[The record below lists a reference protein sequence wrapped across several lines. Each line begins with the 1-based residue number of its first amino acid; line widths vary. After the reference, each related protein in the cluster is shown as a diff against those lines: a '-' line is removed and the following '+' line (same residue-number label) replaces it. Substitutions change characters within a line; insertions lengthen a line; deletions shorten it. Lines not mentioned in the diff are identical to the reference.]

1 MEHTVLYSRLQFAFT
16 IAFHYLYPQLT
27 MGLTLFILYFM
38 TRYLISKDRHYN
50 VVANFWVKIL
60 AITFVFGIVTG
71 IPMEFQ
77 FGTNWADF
85 STFAGGVIGQTLA
98 MEGVFSFFLESTF
111 LGILL
116 VGKKR
121 FGLKLQWF
129 ASLMVFLGS
138 WLSAYFILAT
148 NAWMQHPVAFS
159 TAPDGSLHVND
170 LWALLTNPWLLWQFL
185 HNQSASIITTSFV
198 IAGVGAFYLLSRK
211 NQAIAQIFIR
221 TALIASLVT
230 SIFQIFPSG
239 DGEARQIFKSQSI
252 KGAAMEGLF
261 KTERGAGIS
270 LFGQP
275 NMQTE
280 TLDNPIVIPDAL
292 SLLAYHRMLAT
303 VKGLDA
309 FPKSE
314 WPNVPFVYYA
324 YHIMVTLGFLFAGIT
339 LLSAYFLWRRTL
351 YQSRWILWI
360 WMLIAPLPYV
370 ATLAGWI
377 TAEVG
382 RQPWL
387 VYGLFKTEQGV
398 TSNLSAGNT
407 LFSLLGFVGIY
418 LIAGLLYLFLIFKTI
433 YQGPESLAEER
444 ISDPPGS
451 LSHA

>member
-1 MEHTVLYSRLQFAFT
+1 MAHTLLYSRLQFAFT

-27 MGLTLFILYFM
+27 MGLALFILYFK
-38 TRYLISKDRHYN
+38 TRFLISKDEHYDTI
-50 VVANFWVKIL
+50 ANFWIKIL
-60 AITFVFGIVTG
+60 AITFVFGVVTG

-85 STFAGGVIGQTLA
+85 SAFAGGVIGQTLA
-98 MEGVFSFFLESTF
+98 MEGIFSFFLESTF

-116 VGKKR
+116 VGKRK
-121 FGLKLQWF
+121 FGLKMQWF
-129 ASLMVFLGS
+129 AALMVFLGS
-138 WLSAYFILAT
+138 WFSAYFILVT
-148 NAWMQHPVAFS
+148 NAWMQHPVAYS
-159 TAPDGSLHVND
+159 TAADGSLQVND
-170 LWALLTNPWLLWQFL
+170 LWALLTNPWLFWQFL

-198 IAGVGAFYLLSRK
+198 IAGVGAFYLLSHKHQPLAKTFLR
-211 NQAIAQIFIR
+211 IALVA
-221 TALIASLVT
+221 ALVA

-239 DGEARQIFKSQSI
+239 DGEARQIFDHQPI

-309 FPKSE
+309 FPRSE
-314 WPNVPFVYYA
+314 WPNVPLVYYA

-339 LLSAYFLWRRTL
+339 LLSAFLWWRKKLFVTP
-351 YQSRWILWI
+351 WMLWI
-360 WMLIAPLPYV
+360 WMLSAPLPYV

-377 TAEVG
+377 TTEVG

-398 TSNLSAGNT
+398 TSNLSAGNAM
-407 LFSLLGFVGIY
+407 FSLLGFLGIY
-418 LIAGLLYLFLIFKTI
+418 LVAGLLYLFLIFKTVDR
-433 YQGPESLAEER
+433 GPTAPVEVNNSIPE
-444 ISDPPGS
+444 GS
-451 LSHA
+451 PAHA

>member
-1 MEHTVLYSRLQFAFT
+1 MAQTLLYSRLQFAFT

-27 MGLTLFILYFM
+27 MGLTLFILYLK
-38 TRYLISKDRHYN
+38 TRYLLTKDEHWDTIA
-50 VVANFWVKIL
+50 VFWVKIL
-60 AITFVFGIVTG
+60 AITFAFGVVTG

-85 STFAGGVIGQTLA
+85 SDFAGGVIGQTLA
-98 MEGVFSFFLESTF
+98 MEGIFSFFLESTF

-116 VGKKR
+116 VEKKR
-121 FGLKLQWF
+121 FNPKLQWF
-129 ASLMVFLGS
+129 AALMVFLGS
-138 WLSAYFILAT
+138 WFSAYFILAT
-148 NAWMQHPVAFS
+148 NAWMQHPVAYN
-159 TAPDGSLHVND
+159 AAGDGSLHVSN

-185 HNQSASIITTSFV
+185 HNQSAAIITTTFV
-198 IAGVGAFYLLSRK
+198 IGGVGAFYLLSNRH
-211 NQAIAQIFIR
+211 QPIAKTLLQ
-221 TALIASLVT
+221 TALIGALIT

-239 DGEARQIFKSQSI
+239 DGEARQIFQSQPI

-275 NMQTE
+275 NMQTQ

-303 VKGLDA
+303 VKGLEA
-309 FPKSE
+309 FPQAE
-314 WPNVPFVYYA
+314 WPNVPLVYYA
-324 YHIMVTLGFLFAGIT
+324 YHLMVTLGFLFAGIT
-339 LLSAYFLWRRTL
+339 TLSAFLWWRKKL
-351 YQSRWILWI
+351 FDSRWLLWT
-360 WMLIAPLPYV
+360 WMLSAPLPYF
-370 ATLAGWI
+370 ATLSGWI

-407 LFSLLGFVGIY
+407 LFSLLGFLGLY
-418 LIAGLLYLFLIFKTI
+418 LIAGLLYLFLILKTVA
-433 YQGPESLAEER
+433 QGPAGAEITALSKAKLA
-444 ISDPPGS
+444 DV
-451 LSHA
+451 

>member
-1 MEHTVLYSRLQFAFT
+1 MAHTLFYSRLQFAFT

-27 MGLTLFILYFM
+27 MGLALFVLYFKS
-38 TRYLISKDRHYN
+38 RYLVSRDEHYEAI
-50 VVANFWVKIL
+50 ANFWVKIL
-60 AITFVFGIVTG
+60 AITFVFGVVTG

-85 STFAGGVIGQTLA
+85 SVFAGGVIGQTLA
-98 MEGVFSFFLESTF
+98 MEGILSFFLESTF

-116 VGKKR
+116 VGKKK

-129 ASLMVFLGS
+129 AALMVFLGS

-148 NAWMQHPVAFS
+148 NAWMQHPVAYS
-159 TAPDGSLHVND
+159 TAADGSLQVND
-170 LWALLTNPWLLWQFL
+170 LWALLTNPWLFWQFL

-198 IAGVGAFYLLSRK
+198 IAGVGAFYLLSHK
-211 NQAIAQIFIR
+211 HQPLAQTFLR
-221 TALIASLVT
+221 TALVAALVA

-239 DGEARQIFKSQSI
+239 DGEARQIFKSQPV

-261 KTERGAGIS
+261 KTKRGAGIS

-292 SLLAYHRMLAT
+292 SLLAYHHMLAT

-309 FPKSE
+309 FPKAD
-314 WPNVPFVYYA
+314 WPNVPLVYYA
-324 YHIMVTLGFLFAGIT
+324 YHIMVALGFLFAGIT
-339 LLSAYFLWRRTL
+339 LLSAFLWWRKKL
-351 YQSRWILWI
+351 FQARWLLWL
-360 WMLIAPLPYV
+360 WMLSAPLPYV
-370 ATLAGWI
+370 ATLSGWI

-398 TSNLSAGNT
+398 TSNLSAGNAM
-407 LFSLLGFVGIY
+407 FSLLGFLGIY
-418 LIAGLLYLFLIFKTI
+418 LVGGLLYLFLVFKTI
-433 YQGPESLAEER
+433 DRGPATPSAQVP
-444 ISDPPGS
+444 SVGGS
-451 LSHA
+451 IAHA